1 MLILGRLLIDP
12 FRVSPPEPGWIRVE
26 GGRIAEIGFGDAPK
40 GSGPPAAGGRDALIC
55 PAFLDAHNHLPQFG
69 SVGCDGMPL
78 LEWLR
83 TVIFPAEGWWGRGG
97 AMSAARASVRR
108 LATAGTCGFAGYL
121 TSHGEAGREVL
132 GYLAGTPMRF
142 IAGRVAMDR
151 NAPDDLTG
159 DDRERARSRPVRP
172 PVLPSIGRAPRHV
185 VSANPRFAV
194 SCSEEL
200 LAEVGW
206 WVKEHPGTWV
216 QTHLAESMDECR
228 LIREL
233 FPNDR
238 DYTSV
243 YERFGLLTPRTLLGH
258 AIHLSEDEWTLIA
271 ARQSIVV
278 HCPTANTFLEA
289 GLFDLA
295 AAREHGVRVALG
307 TDVAAGA
314 DVAMPRV
321 ARAMIEVAKMRRM
334 TARGAEERARVAV
347 PTPAEAWSMITRG
360 NAALLGWEDTGRIE
374 QGAAAD
380 LLVLRVPEGW
390 IDTHLVGRLIYGW
403 DDALIETRVF
413 DARTVDP
420 AKL

>member
-1 MLILGRLLIDP
+1 MLIQGRLLVDP
-12 FRVSPPEPGWIRVE
+12 FRSPEPGWIRVE
-26 GGRIAEIGFGDAPK
+26 GARIAEVGFGDVPK
-40 GSGPPAAGGRDALIC
+40 GAGPPSAGGRDALVC

-83 TVIFPAEGWWGRGG
+83 TVIFPAEGWWGRGM
-97 AMSAARASVRR
+97 ALSAARCSVRR
-108 LATAGTCGFAGYL
+108 LAMAGTCGFAGYL
-121 TSHGEAGREVL
+121 TSHGEAAREVL
-132 GYLAGTPMRF
+132 GYLAGTPMRW

-151 NAPDDLTG
+151 NAPDDLTA
-159 DDRERARSRPVRP
+159 DDRERAKTRPVRP
-172 PVLPSIGRAPRHV
+172 PVMPEVGASPRQV

-200 LAEVGW
+200 LAEIGW
-206 WVKEHPGTWV
+206 WVREHPGAWV
-216 QTHLAESMDECR
+216 QTHLAESMDECG

-233 FPNDR
+233 FPKDR

-243 YERFGLLTPRTLLGH
+243 YDRFGLLTERTLLAH
-258 AIHLSEDEWTLIA
+258 TIHLSEDEWKLIV
-271 ARQSIVV
+271 ARKSIVV

-289 GLFDLA
+289 GLFDLG
-295 AAREHGVRVALG
+295 AARRHGARVALG

-334 TARGAEERARVAV
+334 TAASKESRMSVVV
-347 PTPAEAWSMITRG
+347 PSPAEAWWMITRG
-360 NAALLGWEDTGRIE
+360 NAELLGWNDAGRIAE
-374 QGAAAD
+374 GAAAD
-380 LLVLRVPEGW
+380 LLVLRVPDGW
-390 IDTHLVGRLIYGW
+390 LDPHLVGRLIYGW
-403 DDALIETRVF
+403 ENELIETRVF
-413 DARTVDP
+413 NGTIVDT